1 MVIGRLHTACAS
13 TEKTCILQDRQRLY
27 HIVPASTSCIS
38 KLGNQLW
45 RKHDL
50 RVLPPQQ
57 KALRCYSYLCQRFIR
72 FQQSELGDNISHLL
86 STSFGCLSTPKHH
99 PNLLGT
105 YLISSIHYWPGC
117 SLSHLSLDADFLL
130 NPSGS
135 SFPRGPIPANSIRK
149 RLSNYCTMSSQSAK
163 GRGYKPLVLTIK
175 SGDASKAH
183 HRRASL
189 VSPPISSASPFRAE
203 YGPGINS
210 PARSGAHGQISETFY
225 QLVASKPALDYSAF
239 ANVLKQLLQDAS
251 SISSL
256 MKKETTR
263 APFIL
268 GFQEQAKSI
277 IDFFTK
283 LSPYIKQN
291 PGQNVVLAKALLEGL
306 VIPLFDAEYEDIFA
320 HNEMLELITVALR
333 GYYDGGT
340 YSAPG
345 LVTQLISKLT
355 LFPDTNLLERFVAQL
370 DSGELFGAIVKDQKY
385 GGSLFEHGHPILVTW
400 IDRLLRLSS
409 RCEFDHCI
417 STYQAQWEALT
428 SLNSTYPQPTVLSP
442 STEGFQTQKKG
453 GVRNLRKLTEQDKKS
468 GSSKRASADSERI
481 TVPQE
486 TAKHFQ
492 TLKSTIPK
500 TLSAARNTA
509 RQLEIALAFGI
520 FEGIIQSF
528 PCSNCCKSPVNG
540 EPVVGQPG
548 AYWNDPNVT
557 DRPDMEECRVDGEQV
572 YRMELKNLGL
582 WRIVLSRQAMKD
594 FSDARKFG
602 HFTAVESKLRE
613 LATGNWD
620 QRRSLTK
627 KHINPDF
634 PIPIK
639 KAVYGDNGRIIWH
652 VHLSFDANMDRAS
665 QVILGS

>member
-1 MVIGRLHTACAS
+1 M
-13 TEKTCILQDRQRLY
+13 
-27 HIVPASTSCIS
+27 
-38 KLGNQLW
+38 
-45 RKHDL
+45 
-50 RVLPPQQ
+50 
-57 KALRCYSYLCQRFIR
+57 SY
-72 FQQSELGDNISHLL
+72 
-86 STSFGCLSTPKHH
+86 
-99 PNLLGT
+99 
-105 YLISSIHYWPGC
+105 
-117 SLSHLSLDADFLL
+117 
-130 NPSGS
+130 
-135 SFPRGPIPANSIRK
+135 
-149 RLSNYCTMSSQSAK
+149 QSAK
-163 GRGYKPLVLTIK
+163 GRNKPLVLTIK

-183 HRRASL
+183 QRRASL
-189 VSPPISSASPFRAE
+189 VSPSSSASPFRVE

-210 PARSGAHGQISETFY
+210 PVAARSGAYRETFY
-225 QLVASKPALDYSAF
+225 QHVASKPALDYSAF
-239 ANVLKQLLQDAS
+239 ANILKQLLQDSS
-251 SISSL
+251 SISGL
-256 MKKETTR
+256 MKLETTR

-291 PGQNVVLAKALLEGL
+291 PGQHVVLAKALLEGL
-306 VIPLFDAEYEDIFA
+306 ILPLFDPEYEDIFA

-333 GYYDGGT
+333 CYYDGGT
-340 YSAPG
+340 YSTPG
-345 LVTQLISKLT
+345 LVTQLVSKLT

-385 GGSLFEHGHPILVTW
+385 GSSLFEHSHSILVTW

-409 RCEFDHCI
+409 QCEFGHGI

-442 STEGFQTQKKG
+442 SSEGFQTQKKG
-453 GVRNLRKLTEQDKKS
+453 GVKNLRKLTEQDKKS

-486 TAKHFQ
+486 IAKHFQ
-492 TLKSTIPK
+492 TLNSPIPR
-500 TLSAARNTA
+500 TLSAARNAA
-509 RQLEIALAFGI
+509 RQLELTWAFGV

-528 PCSNCCKSPVNG
+528 PCSNCCKSPVKG
-540 EPVVGQPG
+540 EPVAGQPG
-548 AYWNDPNVT
+548 AYWIDPNVAT
-557 DRPDMEECRVDGEQV
+557 GSDIEECRVDGEQV

-602 HFTAVESKLRE
+602 HFAAVESKLRE

-652 VHLSFDANMDRAS
+652 IHLSFDADMDQAS